1 MDGNRLTISTPT
13 DREVMLSRDFDAP
26 PSLVFDALT
35 KPELLK
41 RWYGPTGWTMEV
53 CEIDLRVGGK
63 WRFVSR
69 NPNGKVIGQF
79 GVYHEIERPLRLV
92 NTESWEDWEAG
103 ETLVT
108 NSLANENGRTKLT
121 STIRFPSREV
131 RDVVLKSGL
140 EHGAEAGYQKLAE
153 VLGEI
158 QHTQGGNNAKDHTV
172 SYVQ

>member
-1 MDGNRLTISTPT
+1 MDGNKLTVTTPT
-13 DREVMLSRDFDAP
+13 DREVVLQRIFDAAP
-26 PSLVFDALT
+26 GLVFDALT

-41 RWYGPTGWTMEV
+41 LWYGPTGWSLDL

-69 NPNGKVIGQF
+69 SPEGKVIGQF
-79 GVYHEIERPLRLV
+79 GVYQEIERPSRIV
-92 NTESWEDWEAG
+92 NTESWEDWDAG

-108 NSLANENGRTKLT
+108 NLLVGDNGKTKLT

-140 EHGAEAGYQKLAE
+140 EHGAEAGYKKLAE
-153 VLGEI
+153 ALEKL
-158 QHTQGGNNAKDHTV
+158 QT
-172 SYVQ
+172 